1 MPSKNLFAGVA
12 TGTVLYV
19 VFFEIIPKG
28 KVVGGTGKQHIAA
41 MILGFAIFLPSL
53 YFRKRII
60 LVLLSVNFYLNIFR
74 WRPSPWWTWKFDNYN
89 KITYIGITSLNHLFC
104 LRLYFSIFLMNLC
117 ICLKRPS
124 LHLNGKWQN

>member
-1 MPSKNLFAGVA
+1 MT

-60 LVLLSVNFYLNIFR
+60 LVLLSV
-74 WRPSPWWTWKFDNYN
+74 KFLKYVFSDDDHHHDEHE
-89 KITYIGITSLNHLFC
+89 SLTTTT
-104 LRLYFSIFLMNLC
+104 RLQTLE
-117 ICLKRPS
+117 
-124 LHLNGKWQN
+124 LHH